1 MNQNFQQISG
11 YLEYITG
18 NLIHIIDST
27 NNINISDNE
36 YNELEKQA
44 NIIGE
49 SLNNIYNIIQQKSL
63 IKPIDYQTIDQLI
76 QERKPIIVR
85 DNKINTILN

>member
-1 MNQNFQQISG
+1 MNQNSKEISS
-11 YLEYITG
+11 YLEYLTG
-18 NLIHIIDST
+18 NLIHIID
-27 NNINISDNE
+27 NADNINISDNE

-49 SLNNIYNIIQQKSL
+49 SIDNIYNIIKQKSL
-63 IKPIDYQTIDQLI
+63 IKPINFQTANQLT

-85 DNKINTILN
+85 DNKINTILQ